1 MGGEISA
8 LSQEVSVRRVN
19 FDLLA
24 SALTIVIADTIIKP
38 KIEVNDGSVKII
50 YEFSGFTITELST
63 IFEIEQCFRL
73 DFFVEKVTLKI
84 KHQIYNS
91 MSERY
96 IVR

>member
-1 MGGEISA
+1 M
-8 LSQEVSVRRVN
+8 SVRRVD

-38 KIEVNDGSVKII
+38 KIEVNDGSIKII

>member
-1 MGGEISA
+1 M
-8 LSQEVSVRRVN
+8 SVRRVN

-24 SALTIVIADTIIKP
+24 SALTIVIADKIIKP

-96 IVR
+96 IVK

>member
-1 MGGEISA
+1 M
-8 LSQEVSVRRVN
+8 RRVN

-63 IFEIEQCFRL
+63 IFELEQCFRL

>member
-1 MGGEISA
+1 MRK
-8 LSQEVSVRRVN
+8 VD

-96 IVR
+96 IVK

>member
-1 MGGEISA
+1 M
-8 LSQEVSVRRVN
+8 RRVN

-38 KIEVNDGSVKII
+38 EIKVNDGSVKII
-50 YEFSGFTITELST
+50 YEFFGLTITELST
-63 IFEIEQCFRL
+63 VFEIEQCFRL
-73 DFFVEKVTLKI
+73 DFFVEKITLKI

>member
-1 MGGEISA
+1 
-8 LSQEVSVRRVN
+8 VRRVD

-38 KIEVNDGSVKII
+38 KIEVNDGSIKII

>member
-1 MGGEISA
+1 M
-8 LSQEVSVRRVN
+8 RRVD

-38 KIEVNDGSVKII
+38 KIKVNDGSVKII

>member
-1 MGGEISA
+1 M
-8 LSQEVSVRRVN
+8 RRVN

-73 DFFVEKVTLKI
+73 DFFVEKVALKI

>member
-1 MGGEISA
+1 M
-8 LSQEVSVRRVN
+8 RRVN

-38 KIEVNDGSVKII
+38 KIEVNEGSVKII

-96 IVR
+96 IVK

>member
-1 MGGEISA
+1 MRI
-8 LSQEVSVRRVN
+8 VN

>member
-1 MGGEISA
+1 M
-8 LSQEVSVRRVN
+8 SVRRVN

-50 YEFSGFTITELST
+50 YEFSGMTITELST
-63 IFEIEQCFRL
+63 VFEIEQCFRL

>member
-1 MGGEISA
+1 M
-8 LSQEVSVRRVN
+8 RRVN

-38 KIEVNDGSVKII
+38 RIEVEDGSVKIV
-50 YEFSGFTITELST
+50 YEFCGSTITELST
-63 IFEIEQCFRL
+63 VFEIEQCYRL
-73 DFFVEKVTLKI
+73 DFFVEKVILKI
-84 KHQIYNS
+84 KHRIYNF

>member
-1 MGGEISA
+1 M
-8 LSQEVSVRRVN
+8 RRVN

-24 SALTIVIADTIIKP
+24 SALTIVIADMIIKP

-50 YEFSGFTITELST
+50 YEFSGLTITELST
-63 IFEIEQCFRL
+63 VFEIEQCFRL

-96 IVR
+96 VVR

>member
-1 MGGEISA
+1 M
-8 LSQEVSVRRVN
+8 RRVN

-24 SALTIVIADTIIKP
+24 SASTIVIADTIIKP

-63 IFEIEQCFRL
+63 VFEIEQCFRL

>member
-1 MGGEISA
+1 MVDLEL
-8 LSQEVSVRRVN
+8 LS
-19 FDLLA
+19 

-96 IVR
+96 IVK

>member
-1 MGGEISA
+1 MGRINLEL
-8 LSQEVSVRRVN
+8 LS
-19 FDLLA
+19 

-50 YEFSGFTITELST
+50 YEFSGLTITELST
-63 IFEIEQCFRL
+63 VFEIEQCFRL
-73 DFFVEKVTLKI
+73 DFFVEKITLKI

>member
-1 MGGEISA
+1 M
-8 LSQEVSVRRVN
+8 RRVN

-24 SALTIVIADTIIKP
+24 SALTIVVADTIIKP

>member
-1 MGGEISA
+1 MKK
-8 LSQEVSVRRVN
+8 VN
-19 FDLLA
+19 LDLLS

-50 YEFSGFTITELST
+50 YEFSGMTITELST
-63 IFEIEQCFRL
+63 VFEIEQCFRL

-84 KHQIYNS
+84 KHQIYYS

>member
-1 MGGEISA
+1 M
-8 LSQEVSVRRVN
+8 RRVN

-38 KIEVNDGSVKII
+38 KIEINDGSVKII
-50 YEFSGFTITELST
+50 YEFSSFTITELST

>member
-1 MGGEISA
+1 M
-8 LSQEVSVRRVN
+8 RRVN

-38 KIEVNDGSVKII
+38 KIKVNDGSVKII

>member
-1 MGGEISA
+1 M
-8 LSQEVSVRRVN
+8 RRVD

-38 KIEVNDGSVKII
+38 KIEVNDGSVKIV
-50 YEFSGFTITELST
+50 YEFSGLTITELST
-63 IFEIEQCFRL
+63 VFEIEQCFRL

-96 IVR
+96 VVR

>member
-1 MGGEISA
+1 M
-8 LSQEVSVRRVN
+8 RRVN

-24 SALTIVIADTIIKP
+24 SALTIVIADMIIKP
-38 KIEVNDGSVKII
+38 KIEVNDGSVKIV
-50 YEFSGFTITELST
+50 YEFSGLTITELST
-63 IFEIEQCFRL
+63 VFEIEQCFRL

-91 MSERY
+91 ISERY

>member
-1 MGGEISA
+1 M
-8 LSQEVSVRRVN
+8 RRVN

-24 SALTIVIADTIIKP
+24 SALTIVIADMIIKP
-38 KIEVNDGSVKII
+38 KIEINDGSVKII
-50 YEFSGFTITELST
+50 YEFSGLTITELST
-63 IFEIEQCFRL
+63 VFEIEQCFRL

-96 IVR
+96 VVR

>member
-1 MGGEISA
+1 MRKINLEL
-8 LSQEVSVRRVN
+8 LS
-19 FDLLA
+19 
-24 SALTIVIADTIIKP
+24 SALTIVIADKIIKP

-50 YEFSGFTITELST
+50 YEFSGFTVTELST
-63 IFEIEQCFRL
+63 IFELEQCFRL

-96 IVR
+96 IVK

>member
-1 MGGEISA
+1 M
-8 LSQEVSVRRVN
+8 RRVN

-24 SALTIVIADTIIKP
+24 SALTIVIADMIIKP
-38 KIEVNDGSVKII
+38 RIEVNDGSVKII
-50 YEFSGFTITELST
+50 YEFSGLTITELST
-63 IFEIEQCFRL
+63 MFEIEQCFRL

-96 IVR
+96 RAR

>member
-1 MGGEISA
+1 M
-8 LSQEVSVRRVN
+8 RRVN

-38 KIEVNDGSVKII
+38 KIKVNDGSVKII

-96 IVR
+96 IVK

>member
-1 MGGEISA
+1 MRS
-8 LSQEVSVRRVN
+8 VN

-38 KIEVNDGSVKII
+38 KIEVNDGSVKIV
-50 YEFSGFTITELST
+50 YEFSGLTITELST
-63 IFEIEQCFRL
+63 VFEIEQCCRL

-84 KHQIYNS
+84 KHKIYNS